1 MQGPVTVFDGGVYA
15 GDARIPDLPPG
26 SERLLSYA
34 LDLDIEVAPTS
45 DARPQHVVGARID
58 KGVLFATF
66 KQSRSHSY
74 TLRNSGNEAK
84 TVLVEHPIDARWDL
98 LSPEATEKARD
109 VYRFAV
115 EANPEKPAM
124 LKIDEQQIIQQTIA
138 ITNLNDASNQIYLSA
153 KEVSEAV
160 KEALR
165 EVARRKA
172 ELTKLQRQHKPLE
185 LEIVA
190 IAQEQERIRNN
201 MQAIDR
207 NTDLYN
213 RYVTKLAEQE
223 DQIERLRGEIR
234 ALEQQMRE
242 GKQSLDEYLS
252 TLTLP

>member
-1 MQGPVTVFDGGVYA
+1 V
-15 GDARIPDLPPG
+15 
-26 SERLLSYA
+26 
-34 LDLDIEVAPTS
+34 
-45 DARPQHVVGARID
+45 
-58 KGVLFATF
+58 
-66 KQSRSHSY
+66 
-74 TLRNSGNEAK
+74 
-84 TVLVEHPIDARWDL
+84 
-98 LSPEATEKARD
+98 
-109 VYRFAV
+109 
-115 EANPEKPAM
+115 
-124 LKIDEQQIIQQTIA
+124 A

-165 EVARRKA
+165 EVGRRKA